1 MTWRDGSIR
10 AYRAFPPLALP
21 LPFQLFTAP
30 ERQAGLTAAFLSR
43 PAQSGDCT
51 TASAYDGEQLWRA
64 DFLEEART
72 QSMTLALPPA
82 FRLFSELSCC
92 FSEAV

>member
-1 MTWRDGSIR
+1 MARSELT
-10 AYRAFPPLALP
+10 AFPPVALP

-43 PAQSGDCT
+43 PAQSGDCP
-51 TASAYDGEQLWRA
+51 TASPHDGEQLWRA

-72 QSMTLALPPA
+72 QSMTLALILTPLRIDIEE
-82 FRLFSELSCC
+82 FMFM
-92 FSEAV
+92 